1 MASMPD
7 DADARTYAVAF
18 STNEYGYVGLGYNG
32 DNYLKDIWRYDPS
45 SDFWAFD
52 PETETWTEKRELAN
66 TSDEDYDEND

>member
-1 MASMPD
+1 MLLSSSSVSSED
-7 DADARTYAVAF
+7 SVTF